1 MPLVIVNNATSRL
14 ATNLT
19 REGRT
24 VLVSPLEDFGTI
36 LADTWINLGLF
47 PPQEKIALTTNT
59 NTTDIK
65 AQNPD
70 GGPDDLLA
78 QDVSDATA
86 VYDSIPVLTPDE
98 TVRALHVGSPA
109 AAMTGA
115 LAGGSISPFAIGA
128 AINCRM
134 IVIRKH
140 LGGADPLQ
148 KVYWHPRVSLQNN
161 GEGDNQNRETLQ
173 FRAPVLAWNGVF
185 LTDLSAYESQKG
197 TLGAIFTI
205 PNSKL
210 TALLDALND
219 EALV

>member
-1 MPLVIVNNATSRL
+1 MALVIVNNATSRL
-14 ATNLT
+14 ATNLS

-24 VLVSPLEDFGTI
+24 VLFSPLDNFGTI

-78 QDVSDATA
+78 QDVGDATA

-109 AAMTGA
+109 APLTGA
-115 LAGGSISPFAIGA
+115 LAGGTISPFTIGA
-128 AINCRM
+128 AINGRM

-140 LGGADPLQ
+140 QGGGDPLQ

-161 GEGDNQNRETLQ
+161 GNGDNQNRETLQ
-173 FRAPVLAWNGVF
+173 FRAPVLAWSGTF
-185 LTDLSAYESQKG
+185 AADLSAYEAQRSS
-197 TLGAIFTI
+197 LGAIFTI

-210 TALLDALND
+210 QALLDALDD